1 MTLRRLPAGL
11 LALIASAAA
20 AAAADMP
27 APAAPAAGPCKA
39 AIAFPSY
46 GGIIQQNPS
55 PACLTV
61 PGLGDVYVGGAV
73 TGYGFLQSDA
83 FPASTTSLPSD
94 RSGLADFSNLQAFL
108 QKPDGAF
115 QFYLQSGLYT
125 VPVLGAPT
133 FRTLDETR
141 LLFGPVPV
149 VYGKYSFNE
158 DWSIQGGRL
167 PTLIGAETTFT
178 FQNLN
183 IVRGLLFGQENAVNQ
198 GVQVN
203 YAHGPLTVS
212 ASGNDGFFSG
222 RIDWLTGLVSY
233 KIDDAQTVTFDA
245 GANLGRSAV
254 NTFATPLLQNNS
266 AIFNLIYSY
275 NHGPWIVTP
284 YLQFTDVERDERLG
298 IAEGASTFGGAVLA
312 SYAFTDHFA
321 LAGRVEA
328 ESQTGRRGS
337 GTTSLLYGPGSS
349 AASVTLTP
357 TFTYDRFVLRG
368 EYSHTQLYDIARGD
382 AAAGVTGAG
391 FGRFGDRTGQDRFL
405 VEGGITF

>member
-1 MTLRRLPAGL
+1 
-11 LALIASAAA
+11 
-20 AAAADMP
+20 MP
-27 APAAPAAGPCKA
+27 
-39 AIAFPSY
+39 
-46 GGIIQQNPS
+46 
-55 PACLTV
+55 T
-61 PGLGDVYVGGAV
+61 
-73 TGYGFLQSDA
+73 
-83 FPASTTSLPSD
+83 
-94 RSGLADFSNLQAFL
+94 
-108 QKPDGAF
+108 
-115 QFYLQSGLYT
+115 
-125 VPVLGAPT
+125 LGAPT
-133 FRTLDETR
+133 FRTLDGTQ

-149 VYGKYSFNE
+149 VYGKYNFNE

-222 RIDWLTGLVSY
+222 QIDWLTGLVAY

-245 GANLGRSAV
+245 GANLGRSSV
-254 NTFATPLLQNNS
+254 STFATPLAQNNS

-275 NHGPWIVTP
+275 SHGPWIVTP
-284 YLQFTDVERDERLG
+284 YLQFTDVQRDERIG
-298 IAEGASTFGGAVLA
+298 FAQGASTYGGAVLA

-321 LAGRVEA
+321 LAGRAEA

-337 GTTSLLYGPGSS
+337 GTMSLLYGAGSS

-357 TFTYDRFVLRG
+357 TFTFDRLVLRG
-368 EYSHTQLYDIARGD
+368 EYSHTQLYDIVRGD
-382 AAAGVTGAG
+382 VASGLTGSG
-391 FGRFGDRTGQDRFL
+391 FGRMGVKTGQDRFL